1 MENRHLPGEKW
12 RLAALFDF
20 IYKAAFSEIA
30 ST

>member
-1 MENRHLPGEKW
+1 MENQHLPYEKR

-30 ST
+30 CT